1 MILGFL
7 RRWSQALG
15 LNQTRC
21 AHCLRSFSPLETASG
36 ANIATGPAGDSVC
49 HPPDDGPAGIAA
61 PLCPECRLLFL
72 PYYGPR
78 CPRCGLPPMAIEP
91 EEQTADASSR
101 PAPLSRCGQC
111 LQEDPPWD
119 GLACYGLYE
128 GALRDALLRLKF
140 GGELSLAPLLGA
152 CLLEASRCLPRPDAL
167 LAVPQHPA
175 HLRRRGFNQAH
186 ELAKALHRLTD
197 LPLRPELLRRIN
209 PAPPQAGL
217 AAVQRRR
224 NVRRAFQAAPD
235 VANLCLWLID
245 DVMTTGSTLAAA
257 CRTLRASGARETN
270 VLFVAR
276 TPRRD

>member
-1 MILGFL
+1 MEIG
-7 RRWSQALG
+7 
-15 LNQTRC
+15 T
-21 AHCLRSFSPLETASG
+21 EK
-36 ANIATGPAGDSVC
+36 
-49 HPPDDGPAGIAA
+49 
-61 PLCPECRLLFL
+61 
-72 PYYGPR
+72 
-78 CPRCGLPPMAIEP
+78 
-91 EEQTADASSR
+91 QTADAPPR
-101 PAPLSRCGQC
+101 PGPLSRCGQC
-111 LQEDPPWD
+111 LQEDPPWS
-119 GLACYGLYE
+119 GQACYGLYR

-186 ELAKALHRLTD
+186 ELAKALHRLTA
-197 LPLRPELLRRIN
+197 LPLRPELLRRVK

-217 AAVQRRR
+217 AAAQRRR

-235 VANLCLWLID
+235 AANLCLWLID
-245 DVMTTGSTLAAA
+245 DVMTTGNTLAEA
-257 CRTLRASGARETN
+257 CRALHAAGTRETH

>member
-1 MILGFL
+1 MIPGFL
-7 RRWSQALG
+7 RRWSQAFG

-21 AHCLRSFSPLETASG
+21 AHCLRPFSPLETASG
-36 ANIATGPAGDSVC
+36 ADTATGTAGDSLR
-49 HPPDDGPAGIAA
+49 HPPDDGPAGVAA
-61 PLCPECRLLFL
+61 PLCPECRLLFQS
-72 PYYGPR
+72 YNGPR
-78 CPRCGLPPMAIEP
+78 CPRCGLPPMEIGTEK
-91 EEQTADASSR
+91 QTADAPPR
-101 PAPLSRCGQC
+101 PGPLSRCGQC
-111 LQEDPPWD
+111 LQEDPPWS
-119 GLACYGLYE
+119 GQACYGLYR

-186 ELAKALHRLTD
+186 ELAKALHRLTA
-197 LPLRPELLRRIN
+197 LPLRPELLRRVK

-217 AAVQRRR
+217 AAAQRRR

-235 VANLCLWLID
+235 AANLCLWLID
-245 DVMTTGSTLAAA
+245 DVMTTGNTLAEA
-257 CRTLRASGARETN
+257 CRALHAAGTRETH